1 MPVGKLQSS
10 FNVAGSWADMVG
22 WKYENMKISE
32 LKINFVKIRKC
43 DNRNYESKKNIERC
57 AL

>member
-43 DNRNYESKKNIERC
+43 DNRYHEGKKNIKS
-57 AL
+57 